1 MTAADQLLELQLTD
15 SAIEQLRHR
24 LPRLPEV
31 VAAAA
36 AAADVQAWEKQRTV
50 LRERMDAFEAAIG
63 AAETANAQ
71 ITTKRTRLETQLK
84 TIISPR
90 EAEALM
96 HEIATLNGQRSAL
109 DDDELEAMEG
119 LSNTDAESIEHTANE
134 SRLRDGAAAAAESA
148 AIATA
153 AVEAEIAELTAK
165 RNAHRAGIDAAL
177 LRRYDSMRAQLDGI
191 AIAKL
196 SNLRCEGCHIDM
208 SRAEADDIKR
218 LPDDELPECPNC
230 GRLLAR

>member
-1 MTAADQLLELQLTD
+1 MSAADQLLELQLTD
-15 SAIEQLRHR
+15 SAIEQLRYR

-36 AAADVQAWEKQRTV
+36 AAAEVQAWEKRRRT
-50 LRERMDAFEAAIG
+50 LREQMDGFEAAIATAE
-63 AAETANAQ
+63 AASAQ
-71 ITTKRTRLETQLK
+71 ISTKRARLETQLK

-119 LSNTDAESIEHTANE
+119 LSDADTEATEHAANE

-148 AIATA
+148 AIASA
-153 AVEAEIAELTAK
+153 AVEAEIAELSAQ
-165 RNAHRAGIDAAL
+165 REAYRAGIDEAL

-196 SNLRCEGCHIDM
+196 NNMRCEGCHIDM

-218 LPDDELPECPNC
+218 LPPDEMPECPNC

>member
-1 MTAADQLLELQLTD
+1 MSAAEQLLELQLTD
-15 SAIEQLRHR
+15 SAIDLLRNR

-31 VAAAA
+31 IASAAAQA
-36 AAADVQAWEKQRTV
+36 EVEAWEKRRRS
-50 LRERMDAFEAAIG
+50 LREEIDSFEAAI
-63 AAETANAQ
+63 ATAEQASAQ
-71 ITTKRTRLETQLK
+71 ISTKRARLETQLK

-96 HEIATLNGQRSAL
+96 HEIATLNAQRSAL

-119 LSNTDAESIEHTANE
+119 LSHTEGELAEHDAAEA
-134 SRLRDGAAAAAESA
+134 RVRDAAAAAAESA
-148 AIATA
+148 AMATD
-153 AVEAEIAELTAK
+153 AVRTELAELTATSEA
-165 RNAHRAGIDAAL
+165 RRAEIDPAL
-177 LRRYDSMRAQLDGI
+177 LRRYDAMRAQLGGV

-196 SNLRCEGCHIDM
+196 NNLRCEGCHIDM

-218 LPDDELPECPNC
+218 LPADEMPECPNC